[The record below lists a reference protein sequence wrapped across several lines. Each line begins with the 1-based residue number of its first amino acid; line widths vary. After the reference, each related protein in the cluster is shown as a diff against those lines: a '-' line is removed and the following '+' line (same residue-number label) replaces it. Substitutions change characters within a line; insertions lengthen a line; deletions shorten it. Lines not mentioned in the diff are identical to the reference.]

1 MNSEKFDKFSTF
13 LMEWNA
19 IHNLTGAKTRGEIFA
34 NIEDSLYPT
43 KFIDTPSSILDIGTG
58 AGFPGLILAIAYPNA
73 RVVLCEPR
81 NKRASFLKFVA
92 MELELNNVSVVKK
105 RVEEYNDK
113 AFELISSRAVTNT
126 KMLLDLTHHLQ
137 NSDTKYLF
145 FKGEQIFNELE
156 IINTTIDYD
165 IITQGKRNY
174 LYIKKVQNDT

>member
-1 MNSEKFDKFSTF
+1 DV
-13 LMEWNA
+13 
-19 IHNLTGAKTRGEIFA
+19 
-34 NIEDSLYPT
+34 
-43 KFIDTPSSILDIGTG
+43 GTG

-92 MELELNNVSVVKK
+92 MELELNNINVVKK
-105 RVEEYNDK
+105 RVEEYKDK
-113 AFELISSRAVTNT
+113 PFELISSRAVTNT

-137 NSDTKYLF
+137 NSNTKYLF
-145 FKGEQIFNELE
+145 YKGEQIFNELE
-156 IINTTIDYD
+156 IIDRTIDYD

>member
-1 MNSEKFDKFSTF
+1 MNSEKFDKFSTL

-19 IHNLTGAKTRGEIFA
+19 IHNLTGAKNASEIFA
-34 NIEDSLYPT
+34 NIEDSIYPT
-43 KFIDTPSSILDIGTG
+43 KFIDTPSSILDVGTG
-58 AGFPGLILAIAYPNA
+58 AGFPGLILAIYYPNA

-92 MELELNNVSVVKK
+92 IELELNNVNVVKK
-105 RVEEYNDK
+105 RVEEYKDTP
-113 AFELISSRAVTNT
+113 FELISSRAVTNT
-126 KMLLDLTHHLQ
+126 KILLDLTYHLQ

-145 FKGEQIFNELE
+145 YKGEQLFNELE

-174 LYIKKVQNDT
+174 LYIKKVQHDT

>member
-1 MNSEKFDKFSTF
+1 MKSEKFDRYSTL
-13 LMEWNA
+13 LMEWNRV
-19 IHNLTGAKTRGEIFA
+19 HNLTGAKSRDEIFT

-43 KFIDTPSSILDIGTG
+43 KFIDKPSSILDVGSG
-58 AGFPGLILAIAYPNA
+58 AGFPGLILGIAYPNA

-92 MELELNNVSVVKK
+92 MELGLDNISVVKK
-105 RVEEYNDK
+105 RVEDYSDS

-126 KMLLDLTHHLQ
+126 KMLLDLTSHLQ

-145 FKGEQIFNELE
+145 YKGEKLFDELE
-156 IINTTIDYD
+156 IIDSSIDYD

-174 LYIKKVQNDT
+174 LYIKKVDNDT

>member
-43 KFIDTPSSILDIGTG
+43 KFIDTPSSILDVGTG

-92 MELELNNVSVVKK
+92 
-105 RVEEYNDK
+105 
-113 AFELISSRAVTNT
+113 
-126 KMLLDLTHHLQ
+126 
-137 NSDTKYLF
+137 
-145 FKGEQIFNELE
+145 
-156 IINTTIDYD
+156 
-165 IITQGKRNY
+165 
-174 LYIKKVQNDT
+174 